1 MLINLQHQVLTC
13 VEIIYL
19 TLNFKDNI
27 YDEKDFVDYSNQQN
41 SVFI

>member
-1 MLINLQHQVLTC
+1 